1 MEDDHSAS
9 LRLLRGASD
18 ELNALT
24 DRANELIRRTERY
37 LRDEC
42 HIGGTHHV
50 HIPSMDVTAEMAN
63 GQTGPEWSTYLGY
76 ERYKG
81 EHRIVVSHLVEGD
94 QHELKPWAECSRDVK
109 LKTLDGLPELIHEL
123 LETVNEQVA
132 DVRAKLGKLE
142 SMIPPA
148 DGSKAR
154 SSRGGKG

>member
-9 LRLLRGASD
+9 LRQLRGASD

-24 DRANELIRRTERY
+24 DRANELVRRTERY

-42 HIGGTHHV
+42 HVGGTHHV
-50 HIPSMDVTAEMAN
+50 HVPSMDVTAE
-63 GQTGPEWSTYLGY
+63 TSDGPPGPDWATYLGY

-81 EHRIVVSHLVEGD
+81 EHRIVVSHLLD
-94 QHELKPWAECSRDVK
+94 ADPHEIKPWAECSRDIK
-109 LKTLDGLPELIHEL
+109 LKTLDALPELIQRL
-123 LETVNEQVA
+123 LETVNEQIA

-142 SMIPPA
+142 SMIPA